1 MATYTVHAGHA
12 KDGNSYSGAAGYCKE
27 SVEDRLIKD
36 AVVKYL
42 RAAGHTVQD
51 CTVDQ
56 GQSQSGII
64 TEIKKKI
71 NSCTGATANISIHL
85 NASRKA
91 SVDGKIK
98 GVECEV
104 YSNTGQTSEM
114 ANRICKK
121 IGALGFTN
129 RGVKERTDLGVLK
142 GITNGG
148 VNILVE
154 CFFCDDEDDYKFY
167 QKIRPNAI
175 GQAIA
180 EGILNQN
187 IKPQT
192 GWIEQSEK
200 WYFYYEGQPMT
211 SSWIHD
217 ARGNWSYLTAD
228 GTAVMSGWQE
238 IDCKWYYFDSNCYM
252 QASEWIEY
260 KGKWYYL
267 QDDGS
272 MATDCYIKSKDKD
285 IYYWVN
291 TDGVWMPE
299 WNTSKPNTSKYRVL
313 RG

>member
-42 RAAGHTVQD
+42 RAADHVVRD

-85 NASRKA
+85 NAAKKA
-91 SVDGKIK
+91 PTDGKIK

-104 YSNTGQTSEM
+104 YSNTGKTAEVASC
-114 ANRICKK
+114 ICKK
-121 IGALGFTN
+121 ISALGFTN

-154 CFFCDDEDDYKFY
+154 CFFCDDEDDYNRYCKVGAD
-167 QKIRPNAI
+167 AI

-180 EGILNQN
+180 EGILNQS
-187 IKPQT
+187 IKLQAGWIEESGKWYYYKDGQQLRSEWIQTNGKWYYLNENGVMLTGWQLIGGKWYYLDASGAMQT
-192 GWIEQSEK
+192 GW
-200 WYFYYEGQPMT
+200 MLL
-211 SSWIHD
+211 D
-217 ARGNWSYLTAD
+217 
-228 GTAVMSGWQE
+228 
-238 IDCKWYYFDSNCYM
+238 
-252 QASEWIEY
+252 
-260 KGKWYYL
+260 GKWYYL
-267 QDDGS
+267 QDDGA
-272 MATDCYIKSKDKD
+272 MATDCYIKSGDKD

-299 WNTSKPNTSKYRVL
+299 WNTSNPNTSKYRVL